1 MARLPAEVVRDGLK
15 VYAERGIFQ
24 EFRETQGRHG
34 KTRFEFR
41 LLDDPVTVEL
51 AERDHTL
58 VIRNMLRQVPAAM
71 YADLQQF
78 LAALFDR
85 DLPPHRRLDR
95 RSADARFVRRTRAG
109 FARREGQARQ
119 VRVCRGKA
127 RQPDG
132 LGADPPAAVASGVPV
147 GSGRRVGGLAR
158 RAGKQGG
165 MS

>member
-34 KTRFEFR
+34 TTRFEFR

-78 LAALFDR
+78 SGGAVR
-85 DLPPHRRLDR
+85 S
-95 RSADARFVRRTRAG
+95 RSAAS
-109 FARREGQARQ
+109 
-119 VRVCRGKA
+119 
-127 RQPDG
+127 
-132 LGADPPAAVASGVPV
+132 PAPRPA
-147 GSGRRVGGLAR
+147 LD
-158 RAGKQGG
+158 
-165 MS
+165 

>member
-85 DLPPHRRLDR
+85 ELPPHRRLDR
-95 RSADARFVRRTRAG
+95 RSADVRFVKRR
-109 FARREGQARQ
+109 GQVSLV
-119 VRVCRGKA
+119 VRVKHGRYRYAVERLVSLIGWV
-127 RQPDG
+127 RTHLQQWH
-132 LGADPPAAVASGVPV
+132 PAYLWEVAGESEG
-147 GSGRRVGGLAR
+147 
-158 RAGKQGG
+158 
-165 MS
+165 